1 MHPAAAANPGAV
13 VRKVTAVEAVAAVGR
28 VRARVR
34 WVMRVRAPHG
44 WRPGTSSCL
53 GRAPHGWRPGVVVSV
68 GVVVMAE
75 GWV

>member
-34 WVMRVRAPHG
+34 
-44 WRPGTSSCL
+44 
-53 GRAPHGWRPGVVVSV
+53 
-68 GVVVMAE
+68 
-75 GWV
+75 